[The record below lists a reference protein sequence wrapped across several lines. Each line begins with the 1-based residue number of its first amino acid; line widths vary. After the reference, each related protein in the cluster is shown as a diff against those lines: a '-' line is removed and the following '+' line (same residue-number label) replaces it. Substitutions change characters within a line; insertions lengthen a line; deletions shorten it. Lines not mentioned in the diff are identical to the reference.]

1 MTYTVKPGDTLS
13 KIASSFGIT
22 LNQLLDANPQY
33 KANPNQL
40 KVGDVL
46 NLHAAVGTAPTQ
58 PLPTQPL
65 PTVAPAA
72 SSAAAAAVGAIGIAA
87 AVVLGKLS
95 AKYETGG
102 RGPGVVSTG
111 SGDFGG
117 VSYGSYQMATKTG
130 TVAQFVSAADFPWR
144 TSFQGLQAGS
154 PAFTAK
160 WKEIAASEPD
170 RFQECQHAYIK
181 KTHFDVLCAQTL
193 SENGL
198 DITKRSPAL
207 QDVVWST
214 AVQHG
219 GKCAIIRKALSTLSV
234 SSSDPDFDRQLILA
248 IYGERGRVRPD
259 GKLAY
264 FSSSSPNV
272 QKGVANRFKSEQGDA
287 LKMLADEA

>member
-13 KIASSFGIT
+13 KIASRHGIT
-22 LNQLLDANPQY
+22 LKQLLDANPQF

-40 KVGDVL
+40 QVGDVL

-65 PTVAPAA
+65 PTGVASA
-72 SSAAAAAVGAIGIAA
+72 AAAAAVGVVGTAA
-87 AVVLGKLS
+87 AVVLGSLS

-102 RGPGVVSTG
+102 RGPGTVSTG
-111 SGDFGG
+111 SGDPGG

-130 TVAQFVSAADFPWR
+130 TVARFVSEADFPWR
-144 TSFQGLQAGS
+144 NSFKNLQPGT
-154 PAFTAK
+154 PPFTAK
-160 WKEIAASEPD
+160 WKEIAASEAE

-181 KTHFDVLCAQTL
+181 KTHFDLLVAQTL

-198 DITKRSPAL
+198 DITQRSHAL
-207 QDVVWST
+207 QDAVWST

-219 GKCAIIRKALSTLSV
+219 GKCAVIRKALSALTID
-234 SSSDPDFDRQLILA
+234 SSASDFDRKLISA
-248 IYGERGRVRPD
+248 IYAERGRRRPD

-264 FSSSSPNV
+264 FPSSSPNV
-272 QKGVANRFKSEQGDA
+272 QKGVANRFKNEEADA
-287 LKMLADEA
+287 LKMLDDEG